1 MSGGEFLVQQNLVR
15 GGCMTNSK
23 DRIKKTHRKK
33 YSEPYGK
40 SFFIPFVSLSYLLLR
55 QTQILKFFV
64 EKNLSEVIFI

>member
-40 SFFIPFVSLSYLLLR
+40 SFSIPFVSLSYLPLR
-55 QTQILKFFV
+55 QTQYF
-64 EKNLSEVIFI
+64 NFIN

>member
-1 MSGGEFLVQQNLVR
+1 VSGGEFLVQQNLVR

-40 SFFIPFVSLSYLLLR
+40 SFSIPFVSLSYLALR
-55 QTQILKFFV
+55 QTQYF
-64 EKNLSEVIFI
+64 NFIN